1 METVAFYSYKGGVG
15 RTLLVANTAQFL
27 AMSGCRVVAI
37 DLDLEAPGL
46 HQKLGTPDI
55 FGRARNGELAGAVD
69 ALLCSIEGKCQVES
83 LREYSFAVDLPASGA
98 GSLVLIP
105 AGAAP
110 SHVYWEKLE
119 RLNILLRTKKRGGGL
134 LEAVLDLQ
142 ARIEDE
148 FSPDFLLIDSR
159 TGITEL
165 GGFATSILADRVV
178 CLTTT
183 APESIEGTRVVTD
196 ALRATPRLPSQDHLR
211 IDYLITRVASPSG
224 RTSNVSKIIEEFGG
238 TVAVLPHDSGIA
250 NKEHVLSGV
259 AYREFAEDQD
269 DDGLSQELF
278 PATLKWIAESFPIHK
293 EAAELA
299 RRRMQ
304 AVHQAWQ
311 HLTRASERVRGGTR
325 SRSAW
330 PLEQL
335 RERVRFGKGK
345 KSRQADIVVYDA
357 APESS
362 TTKPLMI
369 VEFVAGEDRDAAA
382 RWWLS
387 ETRVPVV
394 AILSDNDQR
403 LYSGRAAWD
412 PRAHHS
418 DRWDLPLPDD
428 FKALNDPTDVS
439 IDAMLDS
446 VRRGHPEC
454 LSRIVKEWVRCS
466 AAGLHGGAPWK
477 PDIAKRIIDGL
488 ARVDEFELA
497 RRVLW
502 AAAPDPFDRGM
513 WLGDGDDWLDE
524 QVVAEL
530 FAPLLWRLPPEAAIG
545 FMAGH
550 GRRFGPPSGLAA
562 LALLARNLLGLRYDP
577 DSTFRVEGQRI
588 LEQHALKSETTDDEG
603 IYMLAP
609 IFKNTEISFEISADS
624 PPLLEYEQRQNEEL
638 HRRPI
643 DVERLVA
650 DRIAGA
656 TLVTTGLLGDYKPHE
671 GRVVLY
677 SDAIL
682 QCASNLALKARHVG
696 SVTLI
701 HETIHA
707 LTHLG
712 RDLDGRMWLE
722 FALPT
727 VHGPFFEPSW
737 LHETIAQYFT
747 YKHLLGL
754 GDQQLL
760 QAFDVMSSKQ
770 APVYRTWK
778 KLRNLPIEDARN
790 WFMNVRRGTASGAL
804 LWQSL
809 LGSSD
814 AEQ

>member
-37 DLDLEAPGL
+37 DLDFEAPGL
-46 HQKLGTPDI
+46 HQKLGTSEI
-55 FGRARNGELAGAVD
+55 FNRARTGVLMGAVD
-69 ALLCSIEGKCQVES
+69 ALLCSIEGKCQIES
-83 LREYSFAVDLPASGA
+83 LREYGFAVDLPASGG
-98 GSLVLIP
+98 GSLLLIP

-119 RLNILLRTKKRGGGL
+119 QLNNLLRIKKRGGGL
-134 LEAVLDLQ
+134 LEAILELQ
-142 ARIEDE
+142 ARIADE

-183 APESIEGTRVVTD
+183 APESVEGTRVVAD
-196 ALRATPRLPSQDHLR
+196 ALRAAPRLSSQGPLQ
-211 IDYLITRVASPSG
+211 IDFLITRVASSSG
-224 RTSNVSKIIEEFGG
+224 RTSSVSRIIEEFGG
-238 TVAVLPHDSGIA
+238 SVAVLPHDSGIA
-250 NKEHVLSGV
+250 NRERVLSGL
-259 AYREFAEDQD
+259 AFGESAENQD
-269 DDGLSQELF
+269 DDSSQELF

-293 EAAELA
+293 DAAEVA
-299 RRRMQ
+299 QRRMQ
-304 AVHQAWQ
+304 AVHQVWQ
-311 HLTRASERVRGGTR
+311 HLTRASERVRGGTH

-362 TTKPLMI
+362 TAKPQMI
-369 VEFVAGEDRDAAA
+369 VEYVTGEDRDVVA

-394 AILSDNDQR
+394 GILSDNDQR

-428 FKALNDPTDVS
+428 FRALSDPTDVS

-454 LSRIVKEWVRCS
+454 LSRIVTEWVRSS
-466 AAGLHGGAPWK
+466 ASGLHGGAPWK
-477 PDIAKRIIDGL
+477 PYIAKRIIDGL
-488 ARVDEFELA
+488 ARVDDVELA

-502 AAAPDPFDRGM
+502 ATSPDLFHRGM
-513 WLGDGDDWLDE
+513 WLGDGDDGLDE

-530 FAPLLWRLPPEAAIG
+530 FTPLLWRLPPEAAIE
-545 FMAGH
+545 FMTGR

-577 DSTFRVEGQRI
+577 DATFRVEGQRM
-588 LEQHALKSETTDDEG
+588 LEQHALKSGSPDDEG
-603 IYMLAP
+603 IYKLAP
-609 IFKNTEISFEISADS
+609 AFKHTEVSFEISSAC
-624 PPLLEYEQRQNEEL
+624 PPLLECEHRQSEEL
-638 HRRPI
+638 HRLPI
-643 DVERLVA
+643 DMGRLVA
-650 DRIAGA
+650 DKIASA
-656 TLVTTGLLGDYKPHE
+656 SLVTTGLLGDYQPHE

-677 SDAIL
+677 SDAIS
-682 QCASNLALKARHVG
+682 QCADNLALKARHVG
-696 SVTLI
+696 SITLI

-712 RDLDGRMWLE
+712 RDLDGRMWAE
-722 FALPT
+722 FSLPT
-727 VHGPFFEPSW
+727 IYGPFFEPSW
-737 LHETIAQYFT
+737 FHETITQYFT
-747 YKHLLGL
+747 YQHLLAL
-754 GDQQLL
+754 GDPLLL
-760 QAFDVMSSKQ
+760 QAFEVMSARQ
-770 APVYRTWK
+770 APAYRAWER
-778 KLRNLPIEDARN
+778 LRSLPHEDARN
-790 WFMNVRRGTASGAL
+790 WFMNVRRGTAGAPL
-804 LWQSL
+804 LWHLL
-809 LGSSD
+809 LGT
-814 AEQ
+814 EK